1 MATLQVWTNGAWAT
15 YSTAS
20 PAPPGKVQYFR
31 SIGHS
36 AAAADGTAAFPT
48 AGAKRIV
55 AYLGNIASGTLTAGD
70 LEIAAVCFTGGD
82 APTHATCRFEQLHG
96 ATHSNGVLTTVATGV
111 RAAYS
116 EVCAAQSSV
125 QYVSPAGTTT
135 DFDIIIEV
143 HYE

>member
-1 MATLQVWTNGAWAT
+1 MATLQILQGDTWET
-15 YSTAS
+15 YSGQPS
-20 PAPPGKVQYFR
+20 VGDVVYFR

-36 AAAADGTAAFPT
+36 AAAADGTSAFPT
-48 AGAKRIV
+48 AGAKRVV

-70 LEIAAVCFTGGD
+70 LEIAAVCLTTGD
-82 APTHATCRFEQLHG
+82 APTHTSVRFEQLHG
-96 ATHSNGVLTTVATGV
+96 ATHSNGLLTTVAANAK
-111 RAAYS
+111 AAYS

-143 HYE
+143 HYK